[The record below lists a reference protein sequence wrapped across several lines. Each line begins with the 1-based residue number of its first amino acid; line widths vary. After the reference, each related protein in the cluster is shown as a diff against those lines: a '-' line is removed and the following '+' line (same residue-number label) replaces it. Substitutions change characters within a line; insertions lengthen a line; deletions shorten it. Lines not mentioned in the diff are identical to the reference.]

1 VTRGLLA
8 LTALPWLLAACATP
22 PPPPPPSHA
31 DIVRGELAQLL
42 ATDQPSCGAV
52 RLYSR
57 RGRLDYRVECASG
70 QVYRVRVSADGHVLI
85 TPYAGN

>member
-1 VTRGLLA
+1 MTRLRLA

-22 PPPPPPSHA
+22 PPSHA
-31 DIVRGELAQLL
+31 DFVRGELAELL
-42 ATDQPSCGAV
+42 TTDQPSCGVV

-70 QVYRVRVSADGHVLI
+70 QVFRVRVSADGHVLI
-85 TPYAGN
+85 TPYVGP